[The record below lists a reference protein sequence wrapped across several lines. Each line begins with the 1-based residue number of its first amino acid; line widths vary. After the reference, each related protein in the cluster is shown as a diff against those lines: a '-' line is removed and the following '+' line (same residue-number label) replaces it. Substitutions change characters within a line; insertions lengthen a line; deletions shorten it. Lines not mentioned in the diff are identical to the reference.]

1 MPGSQRDAFKCE
13 GREALGVDLDGI
25 GARGFGLNRV
35 SSFGAG
41 LGLLNLAAM
50 KELDLRF
57 GTTAPLGSTTSPRQY
72 SICAAA
78 GRGRAGSRSD
88 KGIRTNS
95 LSLKVM
101 TSFRERKV
109 IPA

>member
-57 GTTAPLGSTTSPRQY
+57 WDNRSAGIDDFATQY
-72 SICAAA
+72 FPFAQRPAEGEPAA
-78 GRGRAGSRSD
+78 GAT
-88 KGIRTNS
+88 KG
-95 LSLKVM
+95 
-101 TSFRERKV
+101 
-109 IPA
+109 